1 MSSKLGK
8 GDVHFQPK
16 WGQVL
21 LSLLVIAGAVW
32 LFWWCIWGTP
42 LTGAWKVVVAVL
54 VILLDCFL
62 CFSAGMNLIFNF
74 YSRGVWATPEE
85 MEMTL
90 PGEDLV
96 SDPEG
101 RKMIRIRQAR
111 DLDAPLEEVWKHI
124 YQLDPTKGGMYAWS
138 NCERMFA

>member
-54 VILLDCFL
+54 VILLGCFL
-62 CFSAGMNLIFNF
+62 CFSAGMNLRHVTWMRR
-74 YSRGVWATPEE
+74 SRKYGSTSTSSIPRKAACTP
-85 MEMTL
+85 
-90 PGEDLV
+90 
-96 SDPEG
+96 G
-101 RKMIRIRQAR
+101 RTAS
-111 DLDAPLEEVWKHI
+111 ACS
-124 YQLDPTKGGMYAWS
+124 A
-138 NCERMFA
+138 

>member
-1 MSSKLGK
+1 MSKKVGK
-8 GDVHFQPK
+8 GDIHFQPK

-42 LTGAWKVVVAVL
+42 LTGAPKVVVAVL
-54 VILLDCFL
+54 VILLDCLL

-85 MEMTL
+85 MKMTL
-90 PGEDLV
+90 PGEDLI

-101 RKMIRIRQAR
+101 RRWFAFAR
-111 DLDAPLEEVWKHI
+111 RA
-124 YQLDPTKGGMYAWS
+124 T
-138 NCERMFA
+138 